1 MFKIFEN
8 LKSLKDLKSKISEL
22 EEKVS
27 ELQIE
32 KGYLKTDTDNLF
44 QKRKELLHENES
56 LTNIYQNM
64 TTALQNLDQMPF
76 EELYKAVH
84 SCGEY
89 DIHKSEDGYVV
100 GTSFCSVGGHWFD
113 FKNFSSKRKAYEYA
127 YVLIKTGYRVPNGVC
142 SECFCEYFL

>member
-1 MFKIFEN
+1 M
-8 LKSLKDLKSKISEL
+8 LPSSSQDLKSKISEL

-64 TTALQNLDQMPF
+64 TTALQDLDQMPF
-76 EELYKAVH
+76 EELYKAVR

-100 GTSFCSVGGHWFD
+100 GTRFCSVSGHWFD
-113 FKNFSSKRKAYEYA
+113 FENFSSKRKAYEYA
-127 YVLIKTGYRVPNGVC
+127 YMLIKTGYRVPSRVC